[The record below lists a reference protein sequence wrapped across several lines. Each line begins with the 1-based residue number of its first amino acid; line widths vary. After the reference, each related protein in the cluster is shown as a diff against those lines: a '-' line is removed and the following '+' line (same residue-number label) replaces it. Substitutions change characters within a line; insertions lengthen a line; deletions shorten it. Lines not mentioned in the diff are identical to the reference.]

1 MLANNVF
8 KKCRYEMLLMKRW
21 APVSV
26 PETTPGVK
34 QLIVH

>member
-8 KKCRYEMLLMKRW
+8 KNASYEMLLMKRW